1 MIQLFINRE
10 DELNFLERKYLED
23 SAQLIII
30 YGRRRIGK
38 TELIKK
44 FIQGKNSVYF
54 LCTHDSLQENLK
66 GLKTKFYE
74 LTGREYFLKLEV
86 NSFFDLFKY
95 LIDEI
100 RDKKVVIVLDEF
112 PYLIEI
118 NKGIVSVFQKIWD
131 ELLVNKKIFLVIC
144 GSSIGIMETEI
155 LNYRSPLYGRRTGEW
170 NVGPLRFKDI
180 ALMFKTFPV
189 ENLVKLW
196 AIYGGVPFYLIQIDP
211 KKTIEE
217 NIKLKILSK
226 GEVLYNE
233 PIIILREEFREPR
246 IYMLILKYLSIGY
259 NTQGALTSAIGINK
273 GNLSKYLA
281 TLEETKLVKYVL
293 PLGQRKRGIYII
305 NDPFFNFWFRFVYP
319 NLSDLELGL
328 VDEVFSRISTQINS
342 YYGLMFEQLIFDL
355 VSRGDIEL
363 PLQFNEVRKWW
374 YKDKE
379 IDLIALNEHT
389 REILFAE
396 CKWSDQ
402 VDAERTL
409 KGLRWKTQY
418 INWHNE
424 ERREYY
430 AIFAKSF
437 KEKIEEPRLI
447 LFDLKDLEKTISRRL
462 NRKHDISTCYTS

>member
-1 MIQLFINRE
+1 M
-10 DELNFLERKYLED
+10 NFLERKYLED

-131 ELLVNKKIFLVIC
+131 ELLVNRKIFLVIC

-180 ALMFKTFPV
+180 AL
-189 ENLVKLW
+189 
-196 AIYGGVPFYLIQIDP
+196 
-211 KKTIEE
+211 
-217 NIKLKILSK
+217 
-226 GEVLYNE
+226 
-233 PIIILREEFREPR
+233 
-246 IYMLILKYLSIGY
+246 
-259 NTQGALTSAIGINK
+259 
-273 GNLSKYLA
+273 
-281 TLEETKLVKYVL
+281 
-293 PLGQRKRGIYII
+293 
-305 NDPFFNFWFRFVYP
+305 
-319 NLSDLELGL
+319 
-328 VDEVFSRISTQINS
+328 
-342 YYGLMFEQLIFDL
+342 
-355 VSRGDIEL
+355 
-363 PLQFNEVRKWW
+363 
-374 YKDKE
+374 
-379 IDLIALNEHT
+379 
-389 REILFAE
+389 
-396 CKWSDQ
+396 
-402 VDAERTL
+402 
-409 KGLRWKTQY
+409 
-418 INWHNE
+418 
-424 ERREYY
+424 
-430 AIFAKSF
+430 
-437 KEKIEEPRLI
+437 
-447 LFDLKDLEKTISRRL
+447 
-462 NRKHDISTCYTS
+462 

>member
-1 MIQLFINRE
+1 
-10 DELNFLERKYLED
+10 
-23 SAQLIII
+23 
-30 YGRRRIGK
+30 
-38 TELIKK
+38 
-44 FIQGKNSVYF
+44 
-54 LCTHDSLQENLK
+54 
-66 GLKTKFYE
+66 
-74 LTGREYFLKLEV
+74 
-86 NSFFDLFKY
+86 
-95 LIDEI
+95 
-100 RDKKVVIVLDEF
+100 
-112 PYLIEI
+112 
-118 NKGIVSVFQKIWD
+118 
-131 ELLVNKKIFLVIC
+131 
-144 GSSIGIMETEI
+144 
-155 LNYRSPLYGRRTGEW
+155 
-170 NVGPLRFKDI
+170 
-180 ALMFKTFPV
+180 
-189 ENLVKLW
+189 
-196 AIYGGVPFYLIQIDP
+196 
-211 KKTIEE
+211 
-217 NIKLKILSK
+217 